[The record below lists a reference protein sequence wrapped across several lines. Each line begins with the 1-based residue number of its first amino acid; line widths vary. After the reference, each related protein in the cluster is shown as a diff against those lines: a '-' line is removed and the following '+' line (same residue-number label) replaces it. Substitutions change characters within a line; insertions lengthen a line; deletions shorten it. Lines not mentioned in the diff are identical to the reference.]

1 LPVLG
6 AHRFRIVL
14 GAAAAI
20 SLVAFAVHAGAQAPT
35 PGRYISWAPPAV
47 ATATPGAGPS
57 LPLASPSAAT
67 DAGPL
72 GGLTSPLSGLF
83 KQLNANTAATATG
96 QYSVL
101 QELEGAVAAHVQQFL
116 HWVTGGR

>member
-1 LPVLG
+1 MLDR
-6 AHRFRIVL
+6 HRFHLLV
-14 GAAAAI
+14 GVAAAVA
-20 SLVAFAVHAGAQAPT
+20 LVAFAVHAGAQAPA

-47 ATATPGAGPS
+47 ATATPGTGPA
-57 LPLASPSAAT
+57 LPVASPSPVA

-101 QELEGAVAAHVQQFL
+101 
-116 HWVTGGR
+116 